1 MDQASLG
8 GSECV
13 GFLDDISFRDSMVS
27 GGDTSA
33 DNAKQPGM
41 LSGIGTSITAF
52 FANAGKSL
60 RSLFSSAREGVKNA
74 IPGSS
79 SLPSLNSAFSSASKS
94 LSSLVKGFSFKTPT
108 FMTSKDNRRSN
119 DEKILTEDTNGDDDR
134 DSISTEDRFSTTS
147 RGSEIQL
154 DQLRASE
161 GFQAGDEIIDI
172 KTGHTHIV

>member
-1 MDQASLG
+1 
-8 GSECV
+8 
-13 GFLDDISFRDSMVS
+13 
-27 GGDTSA
+27 
-33 DNAKQPGM
+33 
-41 LSGIGTSITAF
+41 
-52 FANAGKSL
+52 
-60 RSLFSSAREGVKNA
+60 
-74 IPGSS
+74 
-79 SLPSLNSAFSSASKS
+79 
-94 LSSLVKGFSFKTPT
+94 
-108 FMTSKDNRRSN
+108 MTSKDNRRSN